1 MRELMQELSDKADFI
16 SIDTPPVLAVTD
28 ALVLGREVDG
38 VILVVQYLRILP
50 LLSLLSLWSVLHVT

>member
-50 LLSLLSLWSVLHVT
+50 LLSLLLWSVLHVT